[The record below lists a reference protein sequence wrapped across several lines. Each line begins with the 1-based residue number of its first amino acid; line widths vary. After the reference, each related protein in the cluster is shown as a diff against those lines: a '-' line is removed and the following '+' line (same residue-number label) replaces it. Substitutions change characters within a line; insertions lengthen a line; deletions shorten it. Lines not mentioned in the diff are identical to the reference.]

1 MKLASTMLVF
11 VVSALLALGLVM
23 LYSATMFH
31 RSGGFWSS
39 QLLWCCIGVVV
50 CLGAAMSDY
59 RLLKKVSLPAMLLE
73 LEMAE
78 PLD

>member
-1 MKLASTMLVF
+1 MKLASTLLVF

-31 RSGGFWSS
+31 RSGPFLGS

-50 CLGAAMSDY
+50 CLTTAMTDY
-59 RLLKKVSLPAMLLE
+59 QLLKKFSVPVLVWLCF
-73 LEMAE
+73 
-78 PLD
+78 